1 MVNFRLPA
9 ELYRRAQ
16 EVARSRHE
24 TVTSIVVAA
33 LREYVERWGRDSPN
47 P

>member
-1 MVNFRLPA
+1 MNFRLPA

-24 TVTSIVVAA
+24 TVTQIVVAA
-33 LREYVERWGRDSPN
+33 LREYVERHSR
-47 P
+47 